1 MTDADAADPADPY
14 GLQRF
19 VDAQAGGTYE
29 QALGELTTGAKTSH
43 WMWFVFPQVG
53 GLGRSEMSVLYA
65 LSGVDE
71 AAAYWAHPVLGPRY
85 EQCCRALLDLGD
97 VSMTDVLG
105 TIDVQKLHS
114 SLTLFSAAVPQTA
127 TFEMLLTR
135 HFDGRPDPATLS
147 LV

>member
-1 MTDADAADPADPY
+1 MSDADPH

-19 VDAQAGGTYE
+19 VDAQDGGTYE

-53 GLGRSEMSVLYA
+53 GLGRSEMSVRYA

-85 EQCCRALLDLGD
+85 EECCRALIDLGE
-97 VSMTDVLG
+97 VSMDDVLG
-105 TIDVQKLHS
+105 GVDAQKLHS
-114 SLTLFSAAVPQTA
+114 SLTLFGAAVPATA
-127 TFEMLLTR
+127 TFEMLLVR
-135 HFDGRPDPATLS
+135 HFGGKPDAATLA
-147 LV
+147 LL